1 MASGLGR
8 FQNPAFVACLVSAA
22 AAVVVTLPSVTNGF
36 VYDDVWVVQQ
46 NDVVHNLQL
55 KELLQSTYWPQNRG
69 GAMWRPAALVG
80 FGLEWALGGGGATI
94 FHVASIG
101 LYGLVTGLVALL
113 GVRLFSPTVGLVG
126 GILFA
131 VHPVH
136 VEVTANIVGQAELI
150 AAAGYLVAML
160 AMWERGIRDATGP
173 RAALLGAAVLGFA
186 IGLGGKEH
194 GLTFPGAVMV
204 LWWLVARRRGL
215 RFKEIV
221 RREWMSL
228 IPVVLVALI
237 YLVLRAQVVGEAT
250 DAGGI
255 ATGLSRSSILE
266 RSIVMLP
273 VSLEWL
279 RLLFFP
285 VHLSADYSPL
295 KLVPQATFGFD
306 HAMALVMWSTIL
318 ALVWLKRNK
327 ATMVAGVA
335 LFLVTI
341 SITSNLLVPLE
352 ILLAERLL
360 FLPSVGW
367 AFVVAGVMV
376 PEIGAEGSR
385 GSMRRLGFLVAI
397 AVALFAAR
405 SVWRATIWHDNDRF
419 FAQLLEDAP
428 DSFRSHWALGW
439 FAFERG
445 DSVAGERE
453 TRTAI
458 RLNPDHP
465 QLLEDMGLRYAASDR
480 YEPAIPLLARAVA
493 LDSNRLSSALP
504 LAVSLGRSG
513 RTGEATQV
521 LNAMARLHGETRG
534 IAIVRG
540 EVLMNAQQ
548 FDSALA
554 VLEILI
560 SREPKV
566 WAVRK
571 MAAEAAARAGRC
583 GTALAQAD
591 TAMELAPESER
602 TKIQADFDRV
612 ANGKLPC
619 K

>member
-1 MASGLGR
+1 MEKGLAR
-8 FQNPAFVACLVSAA
+8 FKNPAFLACLVSAA
-22 AAVVVTLPSVTNGF
+22 AAVMVTLPSVTNGF
-36 VYDDVWVVQQ
+36 VYDDVWIVQQ
-46 NDVVHNLQL
+46 NDVVHNLDL
-55 KELLQSTYWPQNRG
+55 KELLQSPYWPHNRG
-69 GAMWRPAALVG
+69 GAMWRPVALVG
-80 FGLEWALGGGGATI
+80 FGFEWALGGGGATI
-94 FHVASIG
+94 FHVVNIG

-113 GVRLFSPTVGLVG
+113 GVRLFSPTVGLVA

-131 VHPVH
+131 VHPIH

-160 AMWERGIRDATGP
+160 AMWQRGIRDATGP
-173 RAALLGAAVLGFA
+173 RTAWLGVAVVGFA
-186 IGLGGKEH
+186 LGLGGKEH
-194 GLTFPGAVMV
+194 GLTFPGAVLI
-204 LWWLVARRRGL
+204 LWWLVARQRGL
-215 RFKEIV
+215 RFNETV
-221 RREWMSL
+221 RREWTSL
-228 IPVVLVALI
+228 VPFVLVASV
-237 YLVLRAQVVGEAT
+237 YLVLRAHVVGGAT
-250 DAGGI
+250 SAGGI
-255 ATGLSRSSILE
+255 ATGLSANSILE
-266 RSIVMLP
+266 RAIVMLP
-273 VSLEWL
+273 VSMEWL

-306 HAMALVMWSTIL
+306 HAMALVMWSAIL
-318 ALVWLKRNK
+318 ALGWLKRDK
-327 ATMVAGVA
+327 TTMVVGVA
-335 LFLVTI
+335 LFLVTM
-341 SITSNLLVPLE
+341 SITSNLFVPLE

-367 AFVVAGVMV
+367 ALVVAGVIV
-376 PEIGAEGSR
+376 PEVGAERSR
-385 GSMRRLGFLVAI
+385 GAARRLGFLVVMAI
-397 AVALFAAR
+397 ALRAAR
-405 SVWRATIWHDNDRF
+405 SVWRATVWHDNDRF
-419 FAQLLEDAP
+419 LAQLLEDAP

-493 LDSNRLSSALP
+493 LDSSRLSSALP

-513 RTGEATQV
+513 RTGEARQV
-521 LNAMARLHGETRG
+521 LNAMAGLYGETRG

-540 EVLMNAQQ
+540 EVLMNAEQ

-554 VLEILI
+554 VLETLI
-560 SREPKV
+560 SREPNAWV
-566 WAVRK
+566 VRK
-571 MAAEAAARAGRC
+571 MAADAAARAGRC
-583 GTALAQAD
+583 RTALAQAD
-591 TAMELAPESER
+591 TAMGLAPESER
-602 TKIQADFDRV
+602 AKIQAIFDRV